1 MIKLLYIALLIVGFL
16 SCQSKKQEVVDRFK
30 SLPDN
35 EGGQIIRMAIERA
48 GGWENWISKN
58 SLSYIKKITH
68 LDSTGAVESTEKQFH
83 IYELKNGFKGRIEW
97 AVGNDNFQI
106 INDGAHAKKYKNGNE
121 LADTKSKDDAWDT
134 SFGSHYVI
142 SMPFKLTDEG
152 VSLTYEGIDTLILD
166 RPVHSVKVEYAKGA
180 GSTGGMHLWWY
191 LFDVDTYDLVGN
203 YLDHGKGY
211 TINIYEGFQEVDG
224 LRIHK
229 KRNRY
234 ISNEKKELVMLRTIY
249 EYEEMKFDVAVNESV
264 FKLR

>member
-1 MIKLLYIALLIVGFL
+1 MIRHLYIVLVIFSFL
-16 SCQSKKQEVVDRFK
+16 GCQPKKQEVVDRFK

-35 EGGQIIRMAIERA
+35 EAGQIIRMAIERA
-48 GGWENWISKN
+48 GGWDNWINKN

-68 LDSTGAVESTEKQFH
+68 LDSTGAVESTEKQIH

-106 INDGAHAKKYKNGNE
+106 INDGIQAKKFRNGIE
-121 LADTKSKDDAWDT
+121 MTDDKSKDDAWDT

-191 LFDVDTYDLVGN
+191 LFELDTYDLVGN

-211 TINIYEGFQEVDG
+211 TINIYEGFQDIAG

-249 EYEEMKFDVAVNESV
+249 EYEELKYDVPIDQSM

>member
-1 MIKLLYIALLIVGFL
+1 MMRLLYLVCMLIGFGG
-16 SCQSKKQEVVDRFK
+16 CQPDKKEA
-30 SLPDN
+30 STGLENLPEN
-35 EGGQIIRMAIERA
+35 EGGKIIRKAIEKA
-48 GGWENWISKN
+48 GGWENWISKEN
-58 SLSYIKKITH
+58 LSYSKIITH
-68 LDSTGAVESTEKQFH
+68 LDSSGGVESTEKQFH
-83 IYELKNGFKGRIEW
+83 IYKLKNGFKGLIGWRIEE
-97 AVGNDNFQI
+97 DSLQI
-106 INDGAHAKKYKNGNE
+106 INDGMQAKKYKNGRE
-121 LADTKSKDDAWDT
+121 LTDDKSKDDAWDT

-142 SMPFKLTDEG
+142 SMPFKLTDAG
-152 VSLTYEGIDTLILD
+152 VNLTYEGIDTLILE

-234 ISNEKKELVMLRTIY
+234 ISNEKKELVMLKTIY
-249 EYEEMKFDVAVNESV
+249 EYEELKFDVSINESI
-264 FKLR
+264 FNLR